1 MTQVTDTAPKLY
13 TLLLP
18 TFTMTVTDFTLSGG
32 RQLRE
37 ESTVADDSRMI
48 SPGVRRHTLT
58 LMGFVPDSDAAALAP
73 KLEQLC
79 SSNTALTFSFAGMHF
94 ESLHTEQY
102 AVRQCKTL
110 SAAQVQLTLAGVGEI
125 SQVTGEEAAT

>member
-73 KLEQLC
+73 KLERLC
-79 SSNTALTFSFAGMHF
+79 GSDAALTFSVAGMHF
-94 ESLHTEQY
+94 ESLLTEQY

-110 SAAQVQLTLAGVGEI
+110 SAAQVQLTLAGEGEI
-125 SQVTGEEAAT
+125 SQVTGEEDAT